1 MEESGS
7 GRWRWSL
14 GRVRSA
20 IAVAGVVLAAL
31 CIAATPARADKRVA
45 LVIGNSAYQ
54 NVNPLPNPAHD
65 AAAIAD
71 LLRRA
76 GFDVVDARQD
86 VGNSEMRRM
95 IRDFADKVADADIAL
110 VYYAGHG
117 IEIDGTNY
125 LLPVDT
131 RLERD
136 VDAEDEAIPLDRV
149 MRILD
154 PARKLRLVMLDACR
168 DNPFSSTMKRS
179 NASRGVTRG
188 GLAKVE
194 STTRN
199 TVIAYAAD
207 AGFTASDG
215 AGAHSPFTTALLQ
228 NLATPGQELRKSLGY
243 VRDAVVKATANQQE
257 PYFYISL
264 GSDDVILVPG
274 AAAAASRAA
283 VVPPPPAPDPA
294 AAMRLDYEL
303 AAQVNTKPAWDA
315 FITAHPSG
323 FYTDLARAARAKLDV
338 VAPSQAPNSQA
349 VNSQVANAR
358 TAAVP
363 ASTRNISAWVGK
375 SFRLNYVERQQEEDT
390 GKVARPTRA
399 MVIYV
404 KTPNETSS
412 RITALPNDPQHTAS
426 RFSAGPLGGVDRGI
440 QVTFDQG
447 LHLLAMTGG
456 GSYRVHGN
464 INYDGTSCTG
474 DVSFE
479 LMPGKTRFEMHKLGT
494 GEPVNIA
501 SVVAENVACWVAPG
515 DLVGAPAVAPP
526 PAAAPQ

>member
-1 MEESGS
+1 MAESGS

-14 GRVRSA
+14 GRARSVV
-20 IAVAGVVLAAL
+20 AVTGVVVAVL
-31 CIAATPARADKRVA
+31 CIAAGVATPARADKRVA

-95 IRDFADKVADADIAL
+95 IRDFTDKVADADIAL

-117 IEIDGTNY
+117 IEVDGTNY

-136 VDAEDEAIPLDRV
+136 VDVEDEAVSLDRV
-149 MRILD
+149 VRILD

-168 DNPFSSTMKRS
+168 DNPFSRTMKRS
-179 NASRGVTRG
+179 ISSRGVERG
-188 GLAKVE
+188 LVKVE
-194 STTRN
+194 PTTPN
-199 TVIAYAAD
+199 TLIAYAAE
-207 AGFTASDG
+207 AGSTASDG
-215 AGAHSPFTTALLQ
+215 AGEHSPFTTALLQ
-228 NLATPGQELRKSLGY
+228 NLTTPGQDLRKSLGY
-243 VRDAVVKATANQQE
+243 VRDAVIKATANQQK
-257 PYFYISL
+257 PYVYGSL
-264 GSDDVILVPG
+264 GGDDVLLVPG
-274 AAAAASRAA
+274 AAAAAVSRAA

-323 FYTDLARAARAKLDV
+323 FLTDLARAARAKLDAPAQ
-338 VAPSQAPNSQA
+338 VA
-349 VNSQVANAR
+349 NSQVANAR
-358 TAAVP
+358 TAAAP
-363 ASTRNISAWVGK
+363 ASNTRNISAWVGK

-390 GKVARPTRA
+390 GKIARPTRA

-404 KTPNETSS
+404 KAPNETSS

-515 DLVGAPAVAPP
+515 DLVGAPPAAPP